1 MFSVVLLSGGRGK
14 RMMKSVP
21 KQYLLLA
28 GKPIIMHSLE
38 RFDANARIG
47 EIVIVCEQEF
57 EETLRQMLQ
66 QYNIETPVKFAP
78 AGETRQE
85 SVYNGL
91 RLIENEKVIIH
102 EAARPF
108 VTYDDI
114 QRLIEADEDNVML
127 GYPIAF
133 TVLRGH
139 EHVEGLLDRSE
150 LVNVQLPQKFVA
162 QTLLKA
168 HEMAR
173 AENKLFTE
181 DASMVFNYTHE
192 PVKIIRGSEY
202 NLKITESV
210 DLLIGEIIYKEFIV
224 GVK

>member
-1 MFSVVLLSGGRGK
+1 MYSVVLLSGGKGR

-38 RFDANARIG
+38 RFDRCEQID
-47 EIVIVCEQEF
+47 EIVIVCEEEF
-57 EETLRQMLQ
+57 RSSLQLMLE
-66 QYNIETPVKFAP
+66 QYNIETPVKYAP
-78 AGETRQE
+78 AGETRQA

-91 RLIENEKVIIH
+91 KAVSGERVIIH

-108 VTYDDI
+108 VTSDDI
-114 QRLIEADEDNVML
+114 HRLIDEEEDNVML

-150 LVNVQLPQKFVA
+150 LVNVQLPQKFI
-162 QTLLKA
+162 TKTILEA
-168 HEMAR
+168 HEKAC
-173 AENKLFTE
+173 AEGKQFTE
-181 DASMVFNYTHE
+181 DASMVHHYGIA
-192 PVKIIRGSEY
+192 PVKIIKGSEY

-210 DLLIGEIIYKEFIV
+210 DLLIGEIIYKECIV
-224 GVK
+224 GGK